1 MIHKFILFVVFFSLS
16 LSSFA
21 DSKLQLMFEKGMEFS
36 TSGAFI
42 LAAKE
47 YRKMLAVDPLLQ
59 RPRIELAYA
68 LYKSGD
74 YEGARYHFE
83 KVLSTL
89 ESPNV
94 RLNIKKILS
103 KIKQELPQIN
113 LTVGFANDSNPN
125 QKTSSNK
132 VIIGGLEYDLNSIQD
147 KEKIGYEIKINA
159 KIPIIAKDKS
169 FINANIEHTD
179 YSGNDNAVS
188 YLATSYGQH
197 FNINTRSS
205 ITPEIGL
212 HRFIYHSNTLY
223 SGKTAGVNYYNSI
236 DETTSAGLDFRFL
249 EYKYTDYLN
258 LNGDKKI
265 ITANLSKSIA
275 PNNRLDIQLSHLDT
289 NAVDK
294 TSSYKQPQ
302 LRITNTREFKG
313 GWTLGLTG
321 TLNTKKYI
329 KESPFFGIKR
339 NDKTKSIELSV
350 INSLFNIKGLSPKIK
365 FGIIKNSSN
374 INLYEFNRRYYK
386 LEFTKE
392 F

>member
-147 KEKIGYEIKINA
+147 K
-159 KIPIIAKDKS
+159 
-169 FINANIEHTD
+169 
-179 YSGNDNAVS
+179 
-188 YLATSYGQH
+188 
-197 FNINTRSS
+197 
-205 ITPEIGL
+205 
-212 HRFIYHSNTLY
+212 
-223 SGKTAGVNYYNSI
+223 
-236 DETTSAGLDFRFL
+236 
-249 EYKYTDYLN
+249 
-258 LNGDKKI
+258 KK
-265 ITANLSKSIA
+265 
-275 PNNRLDIQLSHLDT
+275 
-289 NAVDK
+289 
-294 TSSYKQPQ
+294 
-302 LRITNTREFKG
+302 
-313 GWTLGLTG
+313 
-321 TLNTKKYI
+321 
-329 KESPFFGIKR
+329 
-339 NDKTKSIELSV
+339 
-350 INSLFNIKGLSPKIK
+350 
-365 FGIIKNSSN
+365 
-374 INLYEFNRRYYK
+374 
-386 LEFTKE
+386 
-392 F
+392 

>member
-1 MIHKFILFVVFFSLS
+1 M
-16 LSSFA
+16 
-21 DSKLQLMFEKGMEFS
+21 
-36 TSGAFI
+36 
-42 LAAKE
+42 
-47 YRKMLAVDPLLQ
+47 
-59 RPRIELAYA
+59 
-68 LYKSGD
+68 
-74 YEGARYHFE
+74 
-83 KVLSTL
+83 
-89 ESPNV
+89 
-94 RLNIKKILS
+94 
-103 KIKQELPQIN
+103 
-113 LTVGFANDSNPN
+113 
-125 QKTSSNK
+125 
-132 VIIGGLEYDLNSIQD
+132 
-147 KEKIGYEIKINA
+147 
-159 KIPIIAKDKS
+159 
-169 FINANIEHTD
+169 
-179 YSGNDNAVS
+179 
-188 YLATSYGQH
+188 
-197 FNINTRSS
+197 
-205 ITPEIGL
+205 
-212 HRFIYHSNTLY
+212 Y